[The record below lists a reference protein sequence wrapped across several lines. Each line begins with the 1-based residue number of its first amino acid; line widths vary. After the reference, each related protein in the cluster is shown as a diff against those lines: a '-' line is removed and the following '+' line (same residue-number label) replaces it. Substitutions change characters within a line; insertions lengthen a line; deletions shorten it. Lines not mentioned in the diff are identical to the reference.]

1 MLGGLPR
8 PGFRRKR
15 HFNKETTMNK
25 KLFTLERFSTARNA
39 AFAVLIFSC
48 VGVQAQVRNPS
59 FSADQVQVMGKRTT
73 TSKVYSSEKAVRIE
87 KEEKGKQS
95 ITIMHLDRKAVW
107 VLNPD
112 QKTYMDMGGIG
123 AAGAEMASSMEGAK
137 VQRDPLG
144 SEQVGAYHC
153 DKYHVETTLD
163 GHVYKSLEWD
173 AKELGGFPV
182 KQADEKGSW
191 SKEYQ
196 NVKLGPQDPS
206 LFEVP
211 AGYKKL
217 DLGGLFGN
225 R

>member
-1 MLGGLPR
+1 M
-8 PGFRRKR
+8 KR
-15 HFNKETTMNK
+15 ARIRS
-25 KLFTLERFSTARNA
+25 LFARQRQFLLVIPFVLSLATAGA
-39 AFAVLIFSC
+39 YA
-48 VGVQAQVRNPS
+48 QARNPS
-59 FSADQVQVMGKRTT
+59 FSTDQVQVMGKRTT

-95 ITIMHLDRKAVW
+95 ITIVYLDRKAVW
-107 VLNPD
+107 VLNPA
-112 QKTYMDMGGIG
+112 QKTYIDMGGIG

-153 DKYHVETTLD
+153 DKFHVQTTYE
-163 GHVYKSLEWD
+163 GKVYNSVEWD
-173 AKELGGFPV
+173 AKELDGFPV

-206 LFEVP
+206 LFEIP
-211 AGYKKL
+211 AGYQKI
-217 DLGGLFGN
+217 DLGGMFGH

>member
-1 MLGGLPR
+1 MMKTRIP
-8 PGFRRKR
+8 
-15 HFNKETTMNK
+15 
-25 KLFTLERFSTARNA
+25 S
-39 AFAVLIFSC
+39 AFAQRRPFLLAIPFVLSFAT
-48 VGVQAQVRNPS
+48 VGAYAQAHNPS

-73 TSKVYSSEKAVRIE
+73 TSKVYSSDKAIRIE
-87 KEEKGKQS
+87 KEERGKQS

-107 VLNPD
+107 VLNPE

-123 AAGAEMASSMEGAK
+123 QAGMEMASSMKGAK

-153 DKYHVETTLD
+153 DKFRVQTTYE
-163 GHVYKSLEWD
+163 GHVYTSVEWD
-173 AKELGGFPV
+173 AKELNGFPV

-211 AGYKKL
+211 SGYQKIDLAGMFKT
-217 DLGGLFGN
+217 

>member
-1 MLGGLPR
+1 MNNARTQASGREVGAACRVVLVCGL
-8 PGFRRKR
+8 
-15 HFNKETTMNK
+15 
-25 KLFTLERFSTARNA
+25 L
-39 AFAVLIFSC
+39 
-48 VGVQAQVRNPS
+48 VGATGAIAQQHNPS

-95 ITIMHLDRKAVW
+95 ITIVYLDRKAVW
-107 VLNPD
+107 VLNPA
-112 QKTYMDMGGIG
+112 QKTYIDMGGIG

-153 DKYHVETTLD
+153 DKFHVQTTYE
-163 GHVYKSLEWD
+163 GKVYNSVEWD
-173 AKELGGFPV
+173 AKELDGFPV

-206 LFEVP
+206 LFEIP
-211 AGYKKL
+211 AGYQKI
-217 DLGGLFGN
+217 DLGGMFGH

>member
-1 MLGGLPR
+1 
-8 PGFRRKR
+8 
-15 HFNKETTMNK
+15 MNK
-25 KLFTLERFSTARNA
+25 GNKQSTPGPVNLTSKT
-39 AFAVLIFSC
+39 AVLATVLLAC
-48 VGVQAQVRNPS
+48 TAAGAQMHNPS
-59 FSADQVQVMGKRTT
+59 FAADQVQVMGKRTT

-107 VLNPD
+107 VLNPE

-123 AAGAEMASSMEGAK
+123 AAGAEMASSMEGAT

-153 DKYHVETTLD
+153 DKFHVQTTYE

-173 AKELGGFPV
+173 AKELDGFPV
-182 KQADEKGSW
+182 RQADEKGSW

-206 LFEVP
+206 LFEIP
-211 AGYKKL
+211 PGYKKL